1 MQSCKSCTDKDLI
14 CMYIHGG
21 KERAFETLLNRHK
34 SKIYTS
40 IYMFVKDRDLAND
53 IFQETFIKVIDTFRS
68 GKYNEEGKFIQWALR
83 ISYNLCVDFFRKN
96 KRRKT
101 ITPSED
107 FDIFNLIAAKDD
119 NQETIIMKEQ
129 TYSKVR
135 KLVDSLP
142 QEQKEVVLLRNY
154 ADLSFKEIAELTNVS
169 INTALGRMR
178 YALINIRKTISEH
191 HISLQ

>member
-14 CMYIHGG
+14 CMYIHEGNE
-21 KERAFETLLNRHK
+21 KAFEVLLNRHK

-40 IYMFVKDRDLAND
+40 IYMFVKDKDLAND

-68 GKYNEEGKFIQWALR
+68 GKYNEEGKFIQWAMR
-83 ISYNLCVDFFRKN
+83 ISHNLCIDFFRKN

-101 ITPSED
+101 INTSED
-107 FDIFNLIAAKDD
+107 FDIFNVIASKDD
-119 NQETIIMKEQ
+119 NQEAVLMKEQ
-129 TYSKVR
+129 TYKKVR

-142 QEQKEVVLLRNY
+142 QEQREVVLLRNY
-154 ADLSFKEIAELTNVS
+154 AELSFKEIAELTNVS

-178 YALINIRKTISEH
+178 YALINIRKTISERQ
-191 HISLQ
+191 ISLQ